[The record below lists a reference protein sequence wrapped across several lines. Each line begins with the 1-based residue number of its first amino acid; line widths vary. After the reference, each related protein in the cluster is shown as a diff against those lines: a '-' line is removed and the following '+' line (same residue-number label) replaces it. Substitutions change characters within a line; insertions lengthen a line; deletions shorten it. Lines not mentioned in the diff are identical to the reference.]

1 MVVDSREADEFRR
14 IELIERMGR
23 DREIIAQYEA
33 GMAFYRGRIEDT
45 QYDLGRLDERL
56 GGERR

>member
-1 MVVDSREADEFRR
+1 MDSREADEFRR
-14 IELIERMGR
+14 IELSTRLVR
-23 DREIIAQYEA
+23 DREVVAQYEA
-33 GMAFYRGRIEDT
+33 GLEFYRRRVEDT

>member
-1 MVVDSREADEFRR
+1 VDSRDADEFRR
-14 IELIERMGR
+14 IELIERLAR

-33 GMAFYRGRIEDT
+33 GMEFYRRRTEDT